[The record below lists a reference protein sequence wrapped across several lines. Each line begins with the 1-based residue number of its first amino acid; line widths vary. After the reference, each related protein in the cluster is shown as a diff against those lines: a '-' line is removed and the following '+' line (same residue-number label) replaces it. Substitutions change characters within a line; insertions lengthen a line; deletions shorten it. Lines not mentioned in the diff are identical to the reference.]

1 MSIVS
6 ISLYIQVF
14 SCIEMFHPIGFAFLL
29 VLTLSIQAEIFSQQC
44 PYLKMKMNERKLTTR
59 RNFNKNTEF

>member
-1 MSIVS
+1 
-6 ISLYIQVF
+6 
-14 SCIEMFHPIGFAFLL
+14 MFHPIGFAFLL